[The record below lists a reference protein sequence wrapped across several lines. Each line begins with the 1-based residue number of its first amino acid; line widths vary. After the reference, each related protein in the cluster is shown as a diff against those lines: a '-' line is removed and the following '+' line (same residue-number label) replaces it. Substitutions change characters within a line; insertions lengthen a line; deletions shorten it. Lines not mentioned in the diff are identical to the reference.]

1 METKKRVIS
10 IGEYNHNLTKDKVY
24 EVEKI
29 RYSYNKIYY
38 IKNDEGDI
46 EEYVDHKYDFIDA
59 KQIVIKGLDNY
70 YGLLTPYWLVEYI
83 NRKYNKQLY
92 IYDTKED
99 EESYFLLQESANYN
113 DFCKSYDECYS
124 YKEIKGK
131 VKCAE
136 DFILRHELL
145 DEISRED
152 EILIQIA
159 KEVNNEEY
167 LKIIDIPF
175 DVDYYISQYD
185 DGSECVEENHRKWY

>member
-1 METKKRVIS
+1 MEIIKKVIALNNITNNITK
-10 IGEYNHNLTKDKVY
+10 NKVY
-24 EVEKI
+24 EV
-29 RYSYNKIYY
+29 SYIHYGQTIYY
-38 IKNDEGDI
+38 DVIDDNGIKSTHRAD
-46 EEYVDHKYDFIDA
+46 DFIDA

-136 DFILRHELL
+136 DFILTYELL
-145 DEISRED
+145 NEISRED

-159 KEVNNEEY
+159 KEINNEEY

>member
-1 METKKRVIS
+1 METIKRVMALNDLTDNI
-10 IGEYNHNLTKDKVY
+10 TKDNVY
-24 EVEKI
+24 GVKYI
-29 RYSYNKIYY
+29 HYGQTVYY
-38 IKNDEGDI
+38 DI
-46 EEYVDHKYDFIDA
+46 IDDCGVINTCGSSDFIDT
-59 KQIVIKGLDNY
+59 KQVVIKGLDNY
-70 YGLLTPYWLVEYI
+70 YGLLTPYWLVKYI

-92 IYDTKED
+92 IYDTKKD